1 MKQTIL
7 LLFYVFLSH
16 SSAQT
21 KVSSDESFDELL
33 QSYSKF
39 IYKDASKALTYA
51 LKARGIAVVNANNE
65 QLAQVFYC
73 ISKCHYKLGE
83 NKIALQNIKSA
94 ISKAVLFKDAKLL
107 YNCFCL
113 KGDIF
118 SELGEDSKALIA
130 YLKAKEYA
138 KDIGDVLYEVN
149 TLSSIAYI
157 KKIHKDFEEA
167 INNYKSILKLLNTV
181 EDNRGV
187 DYYKIIAFMN
197 IADIYLWIENTDEAV
212 LYNDAGL
219 KKCPKTK
226 KWAYYPLL
234 MNKAI
239 IHYQREQYTQ
249 CIVLAKQIKDTA
261 IKDQEEKLYITSLF
275 YLGKSAYKLKKYQES
290 IHYLETALTV
300 TSSSGN
306 VNINEKESHEF
317 LALGYNKLGNSEK
330 TSFHFEKYT
339 VLEKKQNLEDLRI
352 NNETHELVDVVPLK
366 TEINQLGKKLTKQTK
381 SEKKLVILF
390 VCLLGLFIG
399 IAMYYKVEGRL
410 IRKKFEELLKKVSQ
424 LEQHKPVAVV
434 HKKNKAP
441 DQKERMLLDKIADF
455 EKEEYYLSTA
465 CNLAFMAQ
473 KLETNT
479 SYLSKVINTHKG
491 KSFSNYITELR
502 INTALVRLKN
512 DKKLHSYTIQ
522 GIAEEF
528 GFKRQ
533 ETFARAFKTHTGINP
548 SQYLKNLSKTS

>member
-1 MKQTIL
+1 MKQIIL

-16 SSAQT
+16 ASAQT
-21 KVSSDESFDELL
+21 NVSSDESFDELL

-51 LKARGIAVVNANNE
+51 LKAKGIAVVNANNE
-65 QLAQVFYC
+65 QLAQVFYY
-73 ISKCHYKLGE
+73 ISKCHYRLDE
-83 NKIALQNIKSA
+83 NNIALKNIESA
-94 ISKAVLFKDAKLL
+94 ISKTILLKDTKLL
-107 YNCFCL
+107 YECFSL
-113 KGDIF
+113 KGDIL

-138 KDIGDVLYEVN
+138 KDFGDILHEVHL
-149 TLSSIAYI
+149 LSSIAYI

-167 INNYKSILKLLNTV
+167 IQNYKNILQLLNTL
-181 EDNRGV
+181 EADKNA
-187 DYYKIIAFMN
+187 DYYRLIALMN
-197 IADIYLWIENTDEAV
+197 IADIYLWKENPDEAA
-212 LYNDAGL
+212 LYNNAGL
-219 KKCPKTK
+219 KKCEKTK

-234 MNKAI
+234 LNKAI
-239 IHYQREQYTQ
+239 IHYQREQYNQ
-249 CIVLAKQIKDTA
+249 CTVLAKKIRDYA
-261 IKDQEEKLYITSLF
+261 LKDQEEKLYITSLF
-275 YLGKSAYKLKKYQES
+275 YLGKGTYQLKKYQES
-290 IHYLETALTV
+290 IHYLEKALEI
-300 TSSSGN
+300 TSSSDN
-306 VNINEKESHEF
+306 VNINEKEFHEF
-317 LALGYNKLGNSEK
+317 LALGYNKIGNSEK
-330 TSFHFEKYT
+330 TSFHFEKYSL
-339 VLEKKQNLEDLRI
+339 LEKKQSLEDLKI
-352 NNETHELVDVVPLK
+352 NNETHELLDVVPLK

-399 IAMYYKVEGRL
+399 IAMYYKVKGKL

-465 CNLAFMAQ
+465 CNLGFMAQ